1 MSTATKDAHDWHCEE
16 HDTYGWRGEACRL
29 CPVTSP
35 ILNST
40 VSARIE
46 NGTPTG
52 YRLAR
57 KPDGELI
64 LQGAF
69 QWSEGC
75 NDGVEWREIPT
86 LILESPLDKLNTSC

>member
-1 MSTATKDAHDWHCEE
+1 MFNTEDVRANRLTGTMRVTA
-16 HDTYGWRGEACRL
+16 
-29 CPVTSP
+29 
-35 ILNST
+35 
-40 VSARIE
+40 ARVE
-46 NGTPTG
+46 SGTPAS

-75 NDGVEWREIPT
+75 NNGIEWRDIPT
-86 LILESPLDKLNTSC
+86 LILE